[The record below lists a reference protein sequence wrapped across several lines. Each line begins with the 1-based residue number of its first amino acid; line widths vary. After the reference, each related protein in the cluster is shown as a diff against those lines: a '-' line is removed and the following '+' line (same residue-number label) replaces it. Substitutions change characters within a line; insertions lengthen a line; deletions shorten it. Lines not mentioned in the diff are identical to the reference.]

1 MHKHFFPPSKQSLAV
16 AAKRGRKDISSLRFD
31 MLQEHPTEMVIKAL
45 KKIRFRRLRRRKY
58 HIEVRREKPSTN
70 ILLPSTTHI
79 NRGDLHTIAN
89 KAGLEVQELKELLDQ
104 VYREAHYVEKLQ
116 M

>member
-1 MHKHFFPPSKQSLAV
+1 MHKHPLSPGKQSLAI
-16 AAKRGRKDISSLRFD
+16 AARRGRRDISSLRVD
-31 MLQEHPTEMVIKAL
+31 TLQEHTTDIVIKAL
-45 KKIRFRRLRRRKY
+45 RKVGFRRLRRRKY

-89 KAGLEVQELKELLDQ
+89 QAGLEIQELKDLLDQ
-104 VYREAHYVEKLQ
+104 VYREARHVEQ
-116 M
+116 